1 MKGGIVCFII
11 AYKALLS
18 LGFKPAAP
26 LYFHAVIEEEC
37 TGTSASRPSRSHHPR
52 GDGTDCAQ
60 RNER

>member
-37 TGTSASRPSRSHHPR
+37 TGTPASRPRWGPCGPR
-52 GDGTDCAQ
+52 TTQ
-60 RNER
+60 R